1 VIESEKILQRFTFSQ
16 QLMENLISDLL
27 DLAKLENNQFSLSND
42 YFNLSNT
49 IYEAFQMLQF
59 VATEKEIELKAE
71 IDKKIHLNLIQ
82 SIHGDQ
88 RRYLQILLNFLS
100 NALKFTD
107 RGGCITIKVDIID
120 HQLMN
125 QDLSAKA

>member
-1 VIESEKILQRFTFSQ
+1 
-16 QLMENLISDLL
+16 
-27 DLAKLENNQFSLSND
+27 
-42 YFNLSNT
+42 
-49 IYEAFQMLQF
+49 MLQF